1 MSNSP
6 AVSGASTVTK
16 AHTKE
21 KPSAKLP
28 KVPVETEKRN
38 CTLGRSF
45 EGISLSLALFPLPFA
60 VNPQQG
66 RRFERLGFTE

>member
-6 AVSGASTVTK
+6 PVSGASTVTK

-28 KVPVETEKRN
+28 KVAVETEKRN
-38 CTLGRSF
+38 CTLGRSL
-45 EGISLSLALFPLPFA
+45 EGISLSLALFLA

-66 RRFERLGFTE
+66 RRFERRGFTE